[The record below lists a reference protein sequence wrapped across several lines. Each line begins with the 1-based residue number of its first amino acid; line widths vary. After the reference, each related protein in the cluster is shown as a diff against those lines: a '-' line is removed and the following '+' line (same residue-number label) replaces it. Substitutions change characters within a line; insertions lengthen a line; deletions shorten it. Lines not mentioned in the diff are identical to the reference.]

1 MVAATSNAP
10 PADSSEPLDL
20 AELGKSWTPPP
31 QQQQDTSAEV
41 SDIIATLPWW
51 AARGLLYIVVG
62 FTLAA
67 IVWSAVSRVDT
78 VVATRGTLVPE
89 GNVQPVQSAGAGVVQ
104 LVSVR
109 EGDAVTRGQRLIQ
122 LDATE
127 LRTRLGK
134 LREELMTSQTQ
145 LRQLRATGS
154 IASGLEQENRISRLQ
169 GEIAGAELAF
179 KQTTITAPLD
189 GIITTL
195 DVRSTGAV
203 TQAGE
208 RIATISPT
216 GARLVIEV
224 RVPNKDIAFIEK
236 DLPVKLMFDAFPY
249 QDYGT
254 IDGRVIEVSPDAIA
268 DESLGSI
275 YKVVVLPERNHIVVR
290 GKAMPLRPGLALTAE
305 IITERKSVLSML
317 FDPFSKLEG

>member
-1 MVAATSNAP
+1 MVAASSNMP
-10 PADSSEPLDL
+10 PVDSSEPLDL

-31 QQQQDTSAEV
+31 QQQDTSAEV
-41 SDIIATLPWW
+41 SDVIATLPWW
-51 AARGLLYIVVG
+51 AARGLLYILAG
-62 FTLAA
+62 FTLTAL
-67 IVWSAVSRVDT
+67 VWAAVSRVDIT
-78 VVATRGTLVPE
+78 VAARGALVPE
-89 GNVQPVQSAGAGVVQ
+89 GNVQPVQAAGTGVVQ
-104 LVSVR
+104 FVNVR
-109 EGDAVTRGQRLIQ
+109 EGDAVTRGQRLVQ

-134 LREELMTSQTQ
+134 LREELLTSQLQ

-154 IASGLEQENRISRLQ
+154 IASGLEQENRIARLQ

-195 DVRSTGAV
+195 DVRGAGAV

-208 RIATISPT
+208 QIATIAPS
-216 GARLVIEV
+216 GARLVVEA

-236 DLPVKLMFDAFPY
+236 DSPVKLMFDAFPY

-254 IDGRVIEVSPDAIA
+254 IEGRVVEVSPDAQT
-268 DESLGSI
+268 DETLGSV
-275 YKVVVLPERNHIVVR
+275 YKVIIAPEQDHIVVR
-290 GKAMPLRPGLALTAE
+290 GKPMPLRPGLVLSVE

-317 FDPFSKLEG
+317 LDPFRKLKG